1 MPCLP
6 ALAAPSCPALPPP
19 PASARAA
26 YNAEGPEPE
35 YQSDSAYP
43 PWLFKLLEEKP
54 ILEDYIMMGL
64 DKVPQEEM
72 KRVYRMANKRR
83 VKAGNDERRK
93 E

>member
-1 MPCLP
+1 
-6 ALAAPSCPALPPP
+6 
-19 PASARAA
+19 
-26 YNAEGPEPE
+26 
-35 YQSDSAYP
+35 
-43 PWLFKLLEEKP
+43 
-54 ILEDYIMMGL
+54 MMGL